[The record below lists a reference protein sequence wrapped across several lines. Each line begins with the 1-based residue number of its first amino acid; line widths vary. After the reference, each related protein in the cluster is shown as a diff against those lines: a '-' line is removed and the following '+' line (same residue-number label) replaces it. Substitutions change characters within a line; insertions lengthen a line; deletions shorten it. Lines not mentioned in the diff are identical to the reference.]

1 MKNTLTRLPAAR
13 PPLAVTTIQVLFV
26 LLPDTLILDWAG
38 PAEAF
43 RIANQSLARL
53 GKPAAFQLHF
63 VGPEKA
69 ARSSVGAQLA
79 HIEPLPHT
87 LPAFS
92 WVVLLGSPD
101 EASQK
106 HGPQVRQVTHW
117 LRSLAPQLRAP
128 GSPHRLITICAG
140 ALLAAQAGLLAH
152 ARVATHHLELDA
164 LKRIEPLCDV
174 QANRVFV
181 IDEKRTVYSSAGIT
195 TGIDLAVHL
204 IAQVCGEAVAARVAQ
219 VMVLPL
225 RRGPN
230 DPELSPFLQ
239 GRAHM
244 HAGVH
249 RVQDAVGSQ
258 PLEPWTVTRMAQVA
272 CTSPRHL
279 ARLFGDHVGLT
290 PLAYLRSIRLALAQ
304 QALSVG
310 QSVSQAADTAGF
322 RSDTQLRR
330 AWQIAGKAG
339 TPSTAEFFVN

>member
-1 MKNTLTRLPAAR
+1 LKHPTPPTSAAYK
-13 PPLAVTTIQVLFV
+13 PIEVLFV

-53 GKPAAFQLHF
+53 GKPAAFKLRF
-63 VGPEKA
+63 VGPQNETH
-69 ARSSVGAQLA
+69 SSVGAQIA
-79 HIEPLPHT
+79 HIEPLPQHLEAT
-87 LPAFS
+87 TWLI
-92 WVVLLGSPD
+92 LLGYPD
-101 EASQK
+101 EAAHQ
-106 HGPQVRQVTHW
+106 HTTQVRQVTHW
-117 LRSLAPQLRAP
+117 LQSLAAQLLAP
-128 GSPHRLITICAG
+128 SSPHRLVTICAG

-152 ARVATHHLELDA
+152 ARVATHHMELDE
-164 LKRIEPLCDV
+164 LKRVEPLCEV

-181 IDEKRTVYSSAGIT
+181 IDEKRGVYSSAGIT

-204 IAQVCGEAVAARVAQ
+204 IAQVCGEAIAARVAQ

-244 HAGVH
+244 HPAVH
-249 RVQDAVGSQ
+249 RVQDAVSAA
-258 PLEPWTVTRMAQVA
+258 PRDDWNVTRMAEVA

-279 ARLFGDHVGLT
+279 ARLFDDHVGQA
-290 PLAYLRSIRLALAQ
+290 PLAYLRSLRLAVAQ
-304 QALSVG
+304 QALAAG

-322 RSDTQLRR
+322 SSDTQLRR
-330 AWQIAGKAG
+330 A
-339 TPSTAEFFVN
+339 

>member
-1 MKNTLTRLPAAR
+1 LKHPTPPTSAAHNT
-13 PPLAVTTIQVLFV
+13 IEVLFV

-53 GKPAAFQLHF
+53 GKPAAFKLRF
-63 VGPEKA
+63 VGPQSETH
-69 ARSSVGAQLA
+69 SSVGAQIA
-79 HIEPLPHT
+79 QIEPLPQQLDAT
-87 LPAFS
+87 AWLM
-92 WVVLLGSPD
+92 LLGYPD
-101 EASQK
+101 EAAHQYTT
-106 HGPQVRQVTHW
+106 QVRQVTHW
-117 LRSLAPQLRAP
+117 LQSLAAQLLAP
-128 GSPHRLITICAG
+128 GSPHRLVTICAG

-152 ARVATHHLELDA
+152 ARVATHHMELDA
-164 LKRIEPLCDV
+164 LKRVEPLCEV

-181 IDEKRTVYSSAGIT
+181 IDEKRGVYSSAGIT

-204 IAQVCGEAVAARVAQ
+204 IAQVCGEAIAARVAQ

-244 HAGVH
+244 HPAVH
-249 RVQDAVGSQ
+249 RVQDAVSAA
-258 PLEPWTVTRMAQVA
+258 PRADWSVTRMAEVA

-279 ARLFGDHVGLT
+279 ARLFDDHVGQA
-290 PLAYLRSIRLALAQ
+290 PLAYLRSLRLAVAQ
-304 QALSVG
+304 QALAAG

-322 RSDTQLRR
+322 SSDTQLRR
-330 AWQIAGKAG
+330 AWPHSGQPGS
-339 TPSTAEFFVN
+339 PSQHR